1 VGSRL
6 QIHESKYESVARFR
20 IHTPWKRSL
29 NLCNALQPTPFLSH
43 GQLKRIL
50 RELTLIDVIWELPF
64 DLPQIL
70 FVVGVPHTISFR
82 DL

>member
-29 NLCNALQPTPFLSH
+29 RDKETNTRM
-43 GQLKRIL
+43 GR
-50 RELTLIDVIWELPF
+50 LI
-64 DLPQIL
+64 
-70 FVVGVPHTISFR
+70 ISNI
-82 DL
+82 D